1 MQRRKKSFYH
11 AAKITSLFA
20 LLMAVIQFSPI
31 NDYIQSVK
39 GTSAPEHAAY
49 TFASS
54 QGDDQSEL
62 HAKLLEQIREQAK
75 LSYEAPINAKV
86 DPVWQ
91 AIPGYN
97 GIEVDIKRTYEWN
110 KKHPAET
117 ITYLYRE
124 VEPDIGLDDLGAY
137 PIYKGNPNK
146 KMVAIMINVAWGDE
160 YLPAILTTLQDED
173 VKATFFFDG
182 SWLSDHLE
190 IARSICEAGH
200 ECSNHAYSHKNM
212 SELSRHEA
220 RKEIV
225 RTEQL
230 LKQELGVRNRWFAPP
245 SGDYDQETV
254 AIADELGLKTVLWTI
269 DTVDWKNPQPQWIVR
284 RIGAA
289 LEPGSLILMHPTSSS
304 SQALAQMIS
313 LIKQEG
319 YRLGTVSEVLSSE
332 RLTMIEEPFDF

>member
-1 MQRRKKSFYH
+1 MWK
-11 AAKITSLFA
+11 
-20 LLMAVIQFSPI
+20 
-31 NDYIQSVK
+31 
-39 GTSAPEHAAY
+39 
-49 TFASS
+49 
-54 QGDDQSEL
+54 
-62 HAKLLEQIREQAK
+62 
-75 LSYEAPINAKV
+75 
-86 DPVWQ
+86 

-117 ITYLYRE
+117 ITLLCTEKWNRRS
-124 VEPDIGLDDLGAY
+124 DWTILGAY

-146 KMVAIMINVAWGDE
+146 QMVAIMINVAWGDE

-200 ECSNHAYSHKNM
+200 ECSNHAYSHPNM
-212 SELSRHEA
+212 SELSRMKRVRRLCELSAAEA
-220 RKEIV
+220 RARCSAIDGSHRLPAITIKRRCE
-225 RTEQL
+225 
-230 LKQELGVRNRWFAPP
+230 
-245 SGDYDQETV
+245 
-254 AIADELGLKTVLWTI
+254 IADELGLKTVLWTI

-304 SQALAQMIS
+304 SQALR
-313 LIKQEG
+313 K
-319 YRLGTVSEVLSSE
+319 
-332 RLTMIEEPFDF
+332 